1 MVEKI
6 NRLIVFVKIRQIL
19 TICRHFAL
27 PVLIF
32 SFCILSFNAAALS
45 FISDDESES
54 LVQNIVKPIF
64 QTADIAFNPNK
75 ILIANDSTLNAF
87 VSDGNYLVIHSG
99 TLMNAD
105 NVNELNGILAHE
117 AGHIAGGHIVRQKIR
132 IGQAQIASVASLIA
146 AGAAAAA
153 SGNAE
158 AALAVMLG
166 SQSSLLNSMT
176 AYQMQEERGADES
189 AVKYLKQLNQSS
201 LGLKNFMQKSARTNR
216 LNGYSDIPYF
226 RTHPLNSERV
236 AFFNQ
241 AVKNNN
247 GTTTSP
253 LDKQFKMVKAK
264 LSAFLLPTEQ
274 GFKLYP
280 LSDTS
285 APAQYARA
293 ILYYRQNNL
302 PQALKNIDS
311 LIAKQPNNPFFY
323 ELKGQFLFEKGKLSE
338 ALTAYQ
344 QALSL
349 RPDSAEIMFG
359 WAQAALESPHNLDE
373 LKQIIAALNRS
384 ILKKEKADSWVLLA
398 RAYDE
403 AGRKADALYASARF
417 NMMLE
422 NYNIAEK
429 QIMQA
434 EKNNPSPE
442 LKLKLADLKSL
453 LNSLRQ

>member
-1 MVEKI
+1 MVEKV
-6 NRLIVFVKIRQIL
+6 NRLISFIKIRQIL
-19 TICRHFAL
+19 TTCRYFAL
-27 PVLIF
+27 PILILGLCLF
-32 SFCILSFNAAALS
+32 SFNAAALS
-45 FISDDESES
+45 FISDDESET
-54 LVQNIVKPIF
+54 LVQHIVKPIF
-64 QTADIAFNPNK
+64 GAAGITFNPHK

-176 AYQMQEERGADES
+176 AYQMQEERSADES
-189 AVKYLKQLNQSS
+189 AVKYLKQLNQSAF
-201 LGLKNFMQKSARTNR
+201 GLKNFMQKSARANR
-216 LNGYSDIPYF
+216 LNGYQDFPYF
-226 RTHPLNSERV
+226 RTHPLNSERI
-236 AFFNQ
+236 AFFTQ
-241 AVKNNN
+241 AAENSSGAV
-247 GTTTSP
+247 TSP
-253 LDKQFKMVKAK
+253 FDTEFKMVKAK
-264 LSAFLLPTEQ
+264 LSAFLLPPER

-302 PQALKNIDS
+302 PKALKNIDS
-311 LIAKQPNNPFFY
+311 LIAKQPENPFFH
-323 ELKGQFLFEKGKLSE
+323 ELKGQFLFEKGKLPE
-338 ALTAYQ
+338 ALAAYKK
-344 QALSL
+344 ALTL
-349 RPDSAEIMFG
+349 RPNSAEIMFG
-359 WAQAALESPHNLDE
+359 FAQTALEAPHNLGE
-373 LKQIIAALNRS
+373 LKQIIATLNRS
-384 ILKKEKADSWVLLA
+384 VLKKEKADTWVLLA
-398 RAYDE
+398 RAYNE

-422 NYNIAEK
+422 NYAIAEK
-429 QIMQA
+429 QIAQA

-442 LKLKLADLKSL
+442 LKLKLADLRSL
-453 LNSLRQ
+453 LSSLRQ

>member
-1 MVEKI
+1 MVEKV
-6 NRLIVFVKIRQIL
+6 NRLISFIKIRQIL
-19 TICRHFAL
+19 TICRYFAL
-27 PVLIF
+27 PILILGLCLF
-32 SFCILSFNAAALS
+32 SFNAAALS
-45 FISDDESES
+45 FISDDESET
-54 LVQNIVKPIF
+54 LVQHIVKPIF
-64 QTADIAFNPNK
+64 GAAGITFNPHK

-176 AYQMQEERGADES
+176 AYQMQEERSADES
-189 AVKYLKQLNQSS
+189 AVKYLKQLNQSAF
-201 LGLKNFMQKSARTNR
+201 GLKNFMQKSARANR
-216 LNGYSDIPYF
+216 LNGYQDFPYF
-226 RTHPLNSERV
+226 RTHPLNSERI
-236 AFFNQ
+236 AFFTQ
-241 AVKNNN
+241 AAENSSGAV
-247 GTTTSP
+247 TSP
-253 LDKQFKMVKAK
+253 FDTEFKMVKAK
-264 LSAFLLPTEQ
+264 LSAFLLPTER

-280 LSDTS
+280 LSDKS

-311 LIAKQPNNPFFY
+311 LIAKQPENPFFY
-323 ELKGQFLFEKGKLSE
+323 ELKGQFLFEKGKLPE
-338 ALTAYQ
+338 ALTAYKK
-344 QALSL
+344 ALTL
-349 RPDSAEIMFG
+349 RPNSAEIMFG
-359 WAQAALESPHNLDE
+359 FAQTALEAPHNLEE
-373 LKQIIAALNRS
+373 LKQIIATLNRS
-384 ILKKEKADSWVLLA
+384 VLKKEKADTWVLLA
-398 RAYDE
+398 RAYNE

-422 NYNIAEK
+422 NYAISEK
-429 QIMQA
+429 QIAQA

>member
-1 MVEKI
+1 MVEKVD
-6 NRLIVFVKIRQIL
+6 RLISFIKIRQIL
-19 TICRHFAL
+19 TTCRYFAL
-27 PVLIF
+27 PILILGLCLF
-32 SFCILSFNAAALS
+32 SFNAAALS
-45 FISDDESES
+45 FISDDESET
-54 LVQNIVKPIF
+54 LVQHIVKPIF
-64 QTADIAFNPNK
+64 GAASITFNPHK

-176 AYQMQEERGADES
+176 AYQMQEERSADES
-189 AVKYLKQLNQSS
+189 AVKYLKQLNQSAF
-201 LGLKNFMQKSARTNR
+201 GLKNFMQKSARANR
-216 LNGYSDIPYF
+216 LNGYQDFPYF
-226 RTHPLNSERV
+226 RTHPLNSERI
-236 AFFNQ
+236 AFFTQ
-241 AVKNNN
+241 AAENSSGAV
-247 GTTTSP
+247 TSP
-253 LDKQFKMVKAK
+253 FDTEFKMVKAK
-264 LSAFLLPTEQ
+264 LSAFLLPPER

-311 LIAKQPNNPFFY
+311 LIAKQPENPFFH
-323 ELKGQFLFEKGKLSE
+323 ELKGQFLFEKGKLPE
-338 ALTAYQ
+338 ALTAYKK
-344 QALSL
+344 ALTL
-349 RPDSAEIMFG
+349 RPNSAEIMFG
-359 WAQAALESPHNLDE
+359 FAQTALEAPHNLGE
-373 LKQIIAALNRS
+373 LKQIIATLNRS
-384 ILKKEKADSWVLLA
+384 VLKKEKADTWVLLA
-398 RAYDE
+398 RAYNE

-422 NYNIAEK
+422 NYAIAEK
-429 QIMQA
+429 QIAQA

-442 LKLKLADLKSL
+442 LKLKLADLRSL
-453 LNSLRQ
+453 LSSLRQ

>member
-6 NRLIVFVKIRQIL
+6 NRLINSAKIRQI
-19 TICRHFAL
+19 TKICRYFAL

-32 SFCILSFNAAALS
+32 SLCIFSFNAAALS

-54 LVQNIVKPIF
+54 LVHNIVKPIF
-64 QTADIAFNPNK
+64 SAAGITFNPNK

-176 AYQMQEERGADES
+176 AYQMQEERSADES
-189 AVKYLKQLNQSS
+189 AVKYLKQLNQSAF
-201 LGLKNFMQKSARTNR
+201 GLKNFMQKSARANR
-216 LNGYSDIPYF
+216 LNGYQDIPYF
-226 RTHPLNSERV
+226 RTHPLNSERI
-236 AFFNQ
+236 AFFTQ
-241 AVKNNN
+241 AAENSSGSV
-247 GTTTSP
+247 TSP
-253 LDKQFKMVKAK
+253 FDTEFKMVKAK
-264 LSAFLLPTEQ
+264 LSAFLLPTKR

-280 LSDTS
+280 LSDKS

-311 LIAKQPNNPFFY
+311 LIAKQPENPFFY
-323 ELKGQFLFEKGKLSE
+323 ELKGQFLFEKGKLPE
-338 ALTAYQ
+338 ALAAYKK
-344 QALSL
+344 ALTL

-359 WAQAALESPHNLDE
+359 WAQTALEAPHNKNE
-373 LKQIIAALNRS
+373 LTQIISALNRS
-384 ILKKEKADSWVLLA
+384 ILKKNKADTWLLLA

-403 AGRKADALYASARF
+403 ASRKADALYASAQF
-417 NMMLE
+417 NLMLE

-429 QIMQA
+429 QITQA

-442 LKLKLADLKSL
+442 LKLKLNDLKNL
-453 LNSLRQ
+453 LNTVRQ

>member
-1 MVEKI
+1 MVEKV
-6 NRLIVFVKIRQIL
+6 NRLISFIKIRQIL
-19 TICRHFAL
+19 TICRYFAL
-27 PVLIF
+27 PILILGLCLF
-32 SFCILSFNAAALS
+32 SFNAAALS
-45 FISDDESES
+45 FISDDESET
-54 LVQNIVKPIF
+54 LVQHIVKPIF
-64 QTADIAFNPNK
+64 GAAGITFNPHK

-176 AYQMQEERGADES
+176 AYQMQEERSADES
-189 AVKYLKQLNQSS
+189 AVKYLKQLNQSAF
-201 LGLKNFMQKSARTNR
+201 GLKNFMQKSARANR
-216 LNGYSDIPYF
+216 LNGYQDFPYF
-226 RTHPLNSERV
+226 RTHPLNSERI
-236 AFFNQ
+236 AFFTQ
-241 AVKNNN
+241 AAENSSGAV
-247 GTTTSP
+247 TSP
-253 LDKQFKMVKAK
+253 FDTEFKMVKAK
-264 LSAFLLPTEQ
+264 LSAFLLPTER

-280 LSDTS
+280 LSDKS
-285 APAQYARA
+285 ASAQYARA

-311 LIAKQPNNPFFY
+311 LIAKQPENPFFY
-323 ELKGQFLFEKGKLSE
+323 ELKGQFLFEKGKLPE
-338 ALTAYQ
+338 ALTAYKK
-344 QALSL
+344 ALTL

-359 WAQAALESPHNLDE
+359 WAQTALEAPHNKNE
-373 LKQIIAALNRS
+373 LTQIISALNRS
-384 ILKKEKADSWVLLA
+384 ILKKNKADTWLLLA

-403 AGRKADALYASARF
+403 ASRKADALYASAQF
-417 NMMLE
+417 NLMLE

-429 QIMQA
+429 QITQA

-442 LKLKLADLKSL
+442 LKLKLNDLKNL
-453 LNSLRQ
+453 LNTVRQ

>member
-1 MVEKI
+1 MVEKV
-6 NRLIVFVKIRQIL
+6 NRLISFIKIRQIL
-19 TICRHFAL
+19 TICRYFAL
-27 PVLIF
+27 PILILGLCLF
-32 SFCILSFNAAALS
+32 SFNAAALS
-45 FISDDESES
+45 FISDDESET
-54 LVQNIVKPIF
+54 LVQHIVKPIF
-64 QTADIAFNPNK
+64 GAAGITFNPHK

-176 AYQMQEERGADES
+176 AYQMQEERSADES
-189 AVKYLKQLNQSS
+189 AVKYLKQLNQSAF
-201 LGLKNFMQKSARTNR
+201 GLKNFMQKSARANR
-216 LNGYSDIPYF
+216 LNGYQDFPYF
-226 RTHPLNSERV
+226 RTHPLNSERI
-236 AFFNQ
+236 AFFTQ
-241 AVKNNN
+241 AAENSSGAV
-247 GTTTSP
+247 TSP
-253 LDKQFKMVKAK
+253 FDTEFKMVKAK
-264 LSAFLLPTEQ
+264 LSAFLLPTER

-280 LSDTS
+280 LSDKS
-285 APAQYARA
+285 EPAQYARA

-311 LIAKQPNNPFFY
+311 LIAKQPENPFFY
-323 ELKGQFLFEKGKLSE
+323 ELKGQFLFEKGKLPE
-338 ALTAYQ
+338 ALTAYKK
-344 QALSL
+344 ALTL
-349 RPDSAEIMFG
+349 RPNSAEIMFG
-359 WAQAALESPHNLDE
+359 FAQTALEAPHNLEE
-373 LKQIIAALNRS
+373 LKQIIATLNRS
-384 ILKKEKADSWVLLA
+384 VLKKEKADTWVLLA
-398 RAYDE
+398 RAYNE

-422 NYNIAEK
+422 NYAIAEK
-429 QIMQA
+429 QIAQA

>member
-1 MVEKI
+1 MVEKV
-6 NRLIVFVKIRQIL
+6 NRLISFIKIRQIL
-19 TICRHFAL
+19 TICRYFAL
-27 PVLIF
+27 PILILGLCLF
-32 SFCILSFNAAALS
+32 SFNAAALS
-45 FISDDESES
+45 FISDDESET
-54 LVQNIVKPIF
+54 LVQHIVKPIF
-64 QTADIAFNPNK
+64 GAAGITFNPHK

-176 AYQMQEERGADES
+176 AYQMQEERSADES
-189 AVKYLKQLNQSS
+189 AVKYLKQLNQSAF
-201 LGLKNFMQKSARTNR
+201 GLKNFMQKSARANR
-216 LNGYSDIPYF
+216 LNGYQDFPYF
-226 RTHPLNSERV
+226 RTHPLNSERI
-236 AFFNQ
+236 AFFTQ
-241 AVKNNN
+241 AAENSSGAV
-247 GTTTSP
+247 TSP
-253 LDKQFKMVKAK
+253 FDTEFKMVKAK
-264 LSAFLLPTEQ
+264 LSAFLLPTER

-280 LSDTS
+280 LSDKS

-311 LIAKQPNNPFFY
+311 LIAKQPENPFFY
-323 ELKGQFLFEKGKLSE
+323 ELKGQFLFEKGKLPE
-338 ALTAYQ
+338 ALTAYKK
-344 QALSL
+344 ALTL

-359 WAQAALESPHNLDE
+359 FAQTALEAPHNKNE
-373 LKQIIAALNRS
+373 LTQIISALNRS
-384 ILKKEKADSWVLLA
+384 ILKKNKADTWLLLA

-403 AGRKADALYASARF
+403 ASRKADALYASAQF
-417 NMMLE
+417 NLMLE

-429 QIMQA
+429 QITQA

-442 LKLKLADLKSL
+442 LKLKLNDLKNL
-453 LNSLRQ
+453 LNTVRQ

>member
-1 MVEKI
+1 MEKI
-6 NRLIVFVKIRQIL
+6 NRLIKLIKIRQIS
-19 TICRHFAL
+19 TICRYFAL
-27 PVLIF
+27 AALLL
-32 SFCILSFNAAALS
+32 SFCCFSFNAAALS
-45 FISDDESES
+45 FISDDESET
-54 LVQNIVKPIF
+54 LVHHIVQPIF
-64 QTADIAFNPNK
+64 GAAGIAFNPNK
-75 ILIANDSTLNAF
+75 ILIANDNTLNAF

-176 AYQMQEERGADES
+176 AYQMQEERSADES
-189 AVKYLKQLNQSS
+189 AIKYLKQLNQSP

-216 LNGYSDIPYF
+216 LNGYQDFPYF
-226 RTHPLNSERV
+226 RTHPLNSERI
-236 AFFNQ
+236 AFFTQ
-241 AVKNNN
+241 AAKNSS
-247 GTTTSP
+247 GAVTSP
-253 LDKQFKMVKAK
+253 LDAEFKMVKAK
-264 LSAFLLPTEQ
+264 LSAFLLPTER

-280 LSDTS
+280 LSDKS

-293 ILYYRQNNL
+293 VLYYRQNNL
-302 PQALKNIDS
+302 PAALKNIDS
-311 LIAKQPNNPFFY
+311 LIAEQPDNPFFH
-323 ELKGQFLFEKGKLSE
+323 ELKGQFLFEKGKLPE
-338 ALTAYQ
+338 ALAAYNK
-344 QALSL
+344 ALSL

-359 WAQAALESPHNLDE
+359 FAQAALEAPHNTAE
-373 LKQIIAALNRS
+373 LQQIIAALNRS
-384 ILKKEKADSWVLLA
+384 VLKKNKADTWILLA
-398 RAYDE
+398 RAYGE
-403 AGRKADALYASARF
+403 AGRKADALYASAQF
-417 NMMLE
+417 NITLE
-422 NYNIAEK
+422 NYAAADK
-429 QIMQA
+429 QIAQA
-434 EKNNPSPE
+434 EKNNPSPD

>member
-19 TICRHFAL
+19 TICRHFTL

-32 SFCILSFNAAALS
+32 SFCILSFNATALS

-176 AYQMQEERGADES
+176 AYQMQEERSADES

-216 LNGYSDIPYF
+216 LNGYYDIPYF

-241 AVKNNN
+241 AVIRKFQ
-247 GTTTSP
+247 P
-253 LDKQFKMVKAK
+253 LNAVVRCTGSDCSITDQGGS
-264 LSAFLLPTEQ
+264 LSR
-274 GFKLYP
+274 Y
-280 LSDTS
+280 
-285 APAQYARA
+285 
-293 ILYYRQNNL
+293 
-302 PQALKNIDS
+302 LKC
-311 LIAKQPNNPFFY
+311 
-323 ELKGQFLFEKGKLSE
+323 
-338 ALTAYQ
+338 TV
-344 QALSL
+344 
-349 RPDSAEIMFG
+349 R
-359 WAQAALESPHNLDE
+359 
-373 LKQIIAALNRS
+373 
-384 ILKKEKADSWVLLA
+384 KEKNERISC
-398 RAYDE
+398 
-403 AGRKADALYASARF
+403 
-417 NMMLE
+417 
-422 NYNIAEK
+422 
-429 QIMQA
+429 
-434 EKNNPSPE
+434 
-442 LKLKLADLKSL
+442 
-453 LNSLRQ
+453 LNGNSSGKEGFSDRMYG

>member
-1 MVEKI
+1 M
-6 NRLIVFVKIRQIL
+6 
-19 TICRHFAL
+19 
-27 PVLIF
+27 
-32 SFCILSFNAAALS
+32 
-45 FISDDESES
+45 
-54 LVQNIVKPIF
+54 
-64 QTADIAFNPNK
+64 
-75 ILIANDSTLNAF
+75 
-87 VSDGNYLVIHSG
+87 
-99 TLMNAD
+99 
-105 NVNELNGILAHE
+105 
-117 AGHIAGGHIVRQKIR
+117 
-132 IGQAQIASVASLIA
+132 
-146 AGAAAAA
+146 
-153 SGNAE
+153 
-158 AALAVMLG
+158 
-166 SQSSLLNSMT
+166 
-176 AYQMQEERGADES
+176 
-189 AVKYLKQLNQSS
+189 
-201 LGLKNFMQKSARTNR
+201 
-216 LNGYSDIPYF
+216 
-226 RTHPLNSERV
+226 
-236 AFFNQ
+236 
-241 AVKNNN
+241 
-247 GTTTSP
+247 
-253 LDKQFKMVKAK
+253 
-264 LSAFLLPTEQ
+264 
-274 GFKLYP
+274 
-280 LSDTS
+280 
-285 APAQYARA
+285 
-293 ILYYRQNNL
+293 
-302 PQALKNIDS
+302 KNIDS

>member
-1 MVEKI
+1 MVEKV
-6 NRLIVFVKIRQIL
+6 NRLISFIKIRQIL
-19 TICRHFAL
+19 TICRYFAL
-27 PVLIF
+27 PILILGLCLF
-32 SFCILSFNAAALS
+32 SFNAAALS
-45 FISDDESES
+45 FISDDESET
-54 LVQNIVKPIF
+54 LVQHIVKPIF
-64 QTADIAFNPNK
+64 GAAGITFNPHK
-75 ILIANDSTLNAF
+75 ILITNDSTLNAF

-176 AYQMQEERGADES
+176 AYQMQEERSADES
-189 AVKYLKQLNQSS
+189 AVKYLKQLNQSAF
-201 LGLKNFMQKSARTNR
+201 GLKNFMQKSARANR
-216 LNGYSDIPYF
+216 LNGYQDFPYF
-226 RTHPLNSERV
+226 RTHPLNSERI
-236 AFFNQ
+236 AFFTQ
-241 AVKNNN
+241 AAENSSGAV
-247 GTTTSP
+247 TSP
-253 LDKQFKMVKAK
+253 FDTEFKMVKAK
-264 LSAFLLPTEQ
+264 LSAFLLPTER

-280 LSDTS
+280 LSDKS

-311 LIAKQPNNPFFY
+311 LIAKQPENPFFY
-323 ELKGQFLFEKGKLSE
+323 ELKGQFLFEKGKLPE
-338 ALTAYQ
+338 ALTAYKK
-344 QALSL
+344 ALTL
-349 RPDSAEIMFG
+349 RPNSAEIMFG
-359 WAQAALESPHNLDE
+359 FAQTALEAPHNLEE
-373 LKQIIAALNRS
+373 LKQIIATLNRS
-384 ILKKEKADSWVLLA
+384 VLKKEKADTWVLLA
-398 RAYDE
+398 RAYNE

-422 NYNIAEK
+422 NYAIAEK
-429 QIMQA
+429 QITQA